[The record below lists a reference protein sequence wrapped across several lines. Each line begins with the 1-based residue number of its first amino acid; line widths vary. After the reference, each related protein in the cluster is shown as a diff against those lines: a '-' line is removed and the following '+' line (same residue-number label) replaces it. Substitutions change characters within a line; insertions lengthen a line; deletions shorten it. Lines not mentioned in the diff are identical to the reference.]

1 MSDSTQSSP
10 CTVTTA
16 DRIHNGCRDL
26 IERNYTVCARL
37 SQRGLWHSV
46 NHGRCAILHDRVSPR
61 SAHRAK
67 SVAAIAPHPRED
79 DAGDGL
85 PKAHRRR
92 FEQQI
97 RGRTHACGIDL
108 VIEQLKASGYRVYP
122 VNHRAK
128 TIDGDPCYPSLAS
141 LPERPGVVDVV
152 VPPKI
157 GLRVAEE
164 AAAAGIARIWFQPG
178 AESSENVAYAQSLGL
193 NVIHDA
199 CALVERR
206 NWE

>member
-1 MSDSTQSSP
+1 MTGA
-10 CTVTTA
+10 VATA
-16 DRIHNGCRDL
+16 TSNRVL
-26 IERNYTVCARL
+26 IEEC
-37 SQRGLWHSV
+37 V
-46 NHGRCAILHDRVSPR
+46 NERVWAVVGASTSPAKWGNR
-61 SAHRAK
+61 IYRA
-67 SVAAIAPHPRED
+67 
-79 DAGDGL
+79 
-85 PKAHRRR
+85 
-92 FEQQI
+92 
-97 RGRTHACGIDL
+97 
-108 VIEQLKASGYRVYP
+108 LKASGYRVYP